1 MLTYLP
7 LVVAVA
13 AALSVMSL
21 FVGFYRLARPAGELE
36 GRLEESLRREAAIV
50 AKPKGKPLTQLF
62 SQMNLEQKLGGQIA
76 LELMQADI
84 SLTVTEFVMLRLA
97 GAAIGFL
104 VGIVLLRNFLLGVP
118 LAILGLQMPLFYLHR
133 RRQQR
138 QHRFQDQLVDVISML
153 VSGLR
158 AGVGLMQ
165 AMEMVRKEMPAP
177 AGEEFG
183 RVVREVGLGVS
194 LGKALRR
201 LTQRMPGD
209 DLTMLVTVINI
220 QAEVGGN
227 LADVLDGVVTTIRE
241 RVRILQEI
249 RSLTA
254 QQRMTSYA
262 LAALP
267 FLVGGAVMA
276 INPGYMTPL
285 FSPQW
290 VWLPGIALVMIVIGF
305 IVISRVADI
314 KV

>member
-1 MLTYLP
+1 LF
-7 LVVAVA
+7 VAVA
-13 AALSVMSL
+13 AGLAVMSL

-36 GRLEESLRREAAIV
+36 DRLEESLRREIV
-50 AKPKGKPLTQLF
+50 VPAGPKTGPLTRLF

-76 LELMQADI
+76 LELMQADLA
-84 SLTVTEFVMLRLA
+84 LTVSEFVMLRLA
-97 GAAIGFL
+97 GATVGFL

-118 LAILGLQMPLFYLHR
+118 LALLGLQMPLFYMHR

-165 AMEMVRKEMPAP
+165 AMELVRKEMPAP

-194 LGKALRR
+194 LGEALRR
-201 LTQRMPGD
+201 LIQRMPGD

-241 RVRILQEI
+241 RVRIFQEI

-254 QQRMTSYA
+254 QQRITSYA
-262 LAALP
+262 LAGLP
-267 FLVGGAVMA
+267 FIVGGAVMA
-276 INPGYMTPL
+276 INPGYMMPL

-290 VWLPGIALVMIVIGF
+290 IWLPGIAVVMIVIGF
-305 IVISRVADI
+305 AVISRVADI

>member
-1 MLTYLP
+1 
-7 LVVAVA
+7 
-13 AALSVMSL
+13 MSL

-36 GRLEESLRREAAIV
+36 DRLEESLRREIV
-50 AKPKGKPLTQLF
+50 VPAGPKTGPLTRLF

-76 LELMQADI
+76 LELMQADLA
-84 SLTVTEFVMLRLA
+84 LTVSEFVMLRLA
-97 GAAIGFL
+97 GATVGFL

-118 LAILGLQMPLFYLHR
+118 LALLGLQMPLFYMHR

-165 AMEMVRKEMPAP
+165 AMELVRKEMPAP

-194 LGKALRR
+194 LGEALRR
-201 LTQRMPGD
+201 LIQRMPGD

-241 RVRILQEI
+241 RVRIFQEI

-254 QQRMTSYA
+254 QQRITSYA
-262 LAALP
+262 LAGLP
-267 FLVGGAVMA
+267 FIVGGAVMA
-276 INPGYMTPL
+276 INPGYMMPL

-290 VWLPGIALVMIVIGF
+290 IWLPGIAVVMIVIGF
-305 IVISRVADI
+305 AVISRVADI